1 MKKRL
6 LTLFMAVVMAA
17 SLCSVPASAFSDVT
31 DRTTAAAVET
41 LRLMGVLDG
50 YGDGTFRPNTE
61 LNRAQFCKMAVYLMD
76 GSDELGKYSVL
87 TVFPDV
93 KPSHWAASYV
103 NLAAKGA
110 RVISG
115 YPDGK
120 FHPERA
126 VTAGQAVTIL
136 LRLLGYSDADIGGV
150 WPASQMAMGKAVGLT
165 NGVGLTDGNRGLTRG
180 QAARLFVNFLR
191 TEMKSGGTY
200 HTLDEK
206 TTLLSVDGGAG
217 TLTVSGGKTYPMV
230 VARASTSLVGARG
243 QVVLNDKGKALTFLP
258 ASGGGAG
265 VVDGAVIIQADG
277 SSAGLDALAGG
288 SGYSIYKNGLPASV
302 SDLRKNDVAT
312 WNADTQTI
320 RICDTRV
327 TVYYENCSP
336 SPAAPV
342 TIEAL
347 GGTQFHVLSTAQES
361 LSKFKPGKVLTLL
374 LTADGQVAG
383 AVDPSGNSG
392 RGNAVGI
399 VDDSG
404 KVRMICGTLQL
415 ELNVTAAEEYR
426 GQVVQIASSKKDE
439 VLLTVKKGGVSG
451 NLDIAARKLGEKDL
465 AQNVLV
471 FAEGKSVS
479 LTELGGGIVSK
490 SSLEYARTN
499 WNGDVDLIVL
509 ASKSTGRI
517 YGRAVVSSDPEDGG
531 RRMVAVE
538 FGNGQ
543 RTAAYS
549 DRTSVSTGNYVAAKI
564 NGTNSGF
571 IVLDRLDR
579 LRDVSAKA
587 WINKGAVNYGG
598 ETYMVP
604 ETVLCYNADGGRWI
618 TLDAAL
624 VYGGKMDLYVENG
637 VVRVVEVR
645 S

>member
-258 ASGGGAG
+258 DSNGGAG
-265 VVDGAVIIQADG
+265 SADGAVIIQADG
-277 SSAGLDALAGG
+277 SAAGLDALTGG
-288 SGYSIYKNGLPASV
+288 SRYSIYKNGLPASV

-312 WNADTQTI
+312 WNADTQTV
-320 RICDTRV
+320 RVCDTKV
-327 TVYYENCSP
+327 TVYYENCAP
-336 SPAAPV
+336 RPAEPV
-342 TIEAL
+342 TVEVL
-347 GGTQFHVLSTAQES
+347 GGTQFPVLSTAVES
-361 LSKFKPGKVLTLL
+361 LSQFKPGQVMTLL

-383 AVDPSGNSG
+383 AVKGGGSN
-392 RGNAVGI
+392 RGNAVGV
-399 VDDSG
+399 VDGDG
-404 KVRMICGTLQL
+404 KVWMICGGRQL
-415 ELNVTAAEEYR
+415 ELNLTAGEEFR
-426 GQVVQIASSKKDE
+426 GQAVEIASGERDTLKLKALKNSLAGD
-439 VLLTVKKGGVSG
+439 
-451 NLDIAARKLGEKDL
+451 LDASAGKLGSNKL

-471 FAEGKSVS
+471 IRDGKALS
-479 LTELGGGIVSK
+479 LSELG
-490 SSLEYARTN
+490 SSLVRKSDIRYARLN
-499 WNGDVDLIVL
+499 WNGEVDLIVL
-509 ASKSTGRI
+509 ENSETGKI
-517 YGRAVVSSDPEDGG
+517 YGRAIVTEDPEDPEKSLI
-531 RRMVAVE
+531 AVE
-538 FGNGQ
+538 FGDGQ
-543 RTAAYS
+543 RTEMYS
-549 DRTSVSTGNYVAAKI
+549 SRMNIGSGRYVSAKI
-564 NGTNSGF
+564 NSSNTGF
-571 IVLDRLDR
+571 IMLDKLTRLQ
-579 LRDVSAKA
+579 DVSEKA
-587 WINKGAVNYGG
+587 WIGKSAVNYGG
-598 ETYMVP
+598 ETYVVP

-624 VYGGKMDLYVENG
+624 AYADEVDLYVEKG
-637 VVRVVEVR
+637 FVRIVEVK